1 MSAPFA
7 KLASGPSPGTMEEPV
22 GLRQKRGGMSSKETL
37 AHGRHLHLVRLEG
50 WEFVERPGVT
60 AIVAILAETEGH
72 LVLIEQYRPPVR
84 SRVIELPAGLVGD
97 VPGAADEP
105 LEAAAQRELE
115 EETGYRAERFTLLAA
130 GPATAGASS
139 EIISFLRAHG
149 IHRVSEG
156 GGDETEDIQVHL
168 VPADSV
174 DEWLAA
180 RREAGVLVDTKVY
193 TGLYFWLRDR
203 VRLAP
208 TQGAP

>member
-1 MSAPFA
+1 
-7 KLASGPSPGTMEEPV
+7 
-22 GLRQKRGGMSSKETL
+22 MSSKETL
-37 AHGRHLHLVRLEG
+37 AHGQYLRLVRLEG

-97 VPGAADEP
+97 LPGQRDEP
-105 LEAAAQRELE
+105 LEAAARRELE
-115 EETGYRAERFTLLAA
+115 EETGFLAESFTVLTR

-139 EIISFLRAHG
+139 EIITFMRAHG
-149 IHRVSEG
+149 IRRVSAG
-156 GGDETEDIQVHL
+156 GGDPTEDIHVHL

-174 DEWLAA
+174 DRWLTA
-180 RREAGVLVDTKVY
+180 RLAEGVLVDSKVY

-203 VRLAP
+203 LGRPPAE
-208 TQGAP
+208 A